1 MKLKR
6 IWLLVAVGVIAVG
19 VVAGVLGNKEDTV
32 IEKLKRPN
40 YNNKS
45 TSYFLTAKISDEE
58 YEVEIEVEPMKIS
71 SDKLQSCYDEAF
83 EYIYEKI
90 KGENPSLTEVRKN
103 LVFVE
108 EIEKYGI
115 SVEYFVDDYSVI
127 NSFGEIQSGNI
138 PKEGKECEITV
149 NLEYEGLVQSYKIP
163 VKVFPEELTQKE
175 QFIELLED
183 SIKEKNAETGEEFLV
198 LPKEIEGNQVTF
210 VEKQESKLPIVII
223 LVLIGLVAW
232 YYKTFVIK
240 KNEAKAREEQLQM
253 DYSEVASKLSLLMGA
268 GMSSVNAFNKIAI
281 DYKSKLKKKEKRRF
295 AYEEIV
301 ATVNRISSGVS
312 EADAYA
318 IFGRECRNHCYIK
331 LGSLLAQNIRKGGE
345 GFMTALKAEVT
356 EAFLE
361 RKARAR
367 RAGEE
372 AGTKLLIPMGMML
385 CVVLVVIVVPAF
397 MSF

>member
-6 IWLLVAVGVIAVG
+6 IWLLLAIGVIAVG
-19 VVAGVLGNKEDTV
+19 AFAGILGNKEDTV
-32 IEKLKRPN
+32 IEKIKRPN
-40 YNNKS
+40 YSNQS
-45 TSYFLTAKISDEE
+45 TSHVLTAKVSDEE

-71 SDKLQSCYDEAF
+71 SDKLQIYFEESF
-83 EYIYEKI
+83 EYVCQNML
-90 KGENPSLTEVRKN
+90 GNNSSLAEVRDN
-103 LVFVE
+103 LIFIEDIE
-108 EIEKYGI
+108 EYGI
-115 SVEYFVDDYSVI
+115 SVDYFVDDYSVI
-127 NSFGEIQSGNI
+127 NSLGEVQSKNI
-138 PKEGKECEITV
+138 PIEGKECEITI
-149 NLEYEGLVQSYKIP
+149 NLEYEGLIQSYKVP
-163 VKVFPEELTQKE
+163 VKVFPKELTEEEAFKE
-175 QFIELLED
+175 ALKE
-183 SIKEKNAETGEEFLV
+183 SISEMNEVQGEEFLT
-198 LPKEIEGNQVTF
+198 LPKNIEGQDVTF
-210 VEKQESKLPIVII
+210 VEKPDSKLPIIVVV
-223 LVLIGLVAW
+223 VLIGMVAW

-240 KNEAKAREEQLQM
+240 RNEAKAREEQLQM

-268 GMSSVNAFNKIAI
+268 GMSGVNAFNKIAV
-281 DYKSKLKKKEKRRF
+281 DYRDKYEQKKKRRF

-318 IFGRECRNHCYIK
+318 IFGRECKSHCYIK

-345 GFMTALKAEVT
+345 GFMVALKAEVT

-372 AGTKLLIPMGMML
+372 AGTKLLFPMGMML